1 MVAIDASR
9 SHSGGWNKYGYLVL
23 VSGIAAL
30 MCLPYIRNIYW
41 LGDEGVLLHGA
52 DRMLRGRTIYNDF
65 FEFLPPGGFVLTEA
79 WFSVAGVSFASER
92 LLALLT
98 IIGIACFT
106 FLACRRVSKDTP
118 LSVLLTTGWLI
129 TSQAS
134 WPTQLSHHWFTTLF
148 SMVVAWASIV
158 NLEARPRGS
167 WWPMVAGAAAG
178 AAAMVTP
185 TRGLLAAMA
194 GATASLNFRTHRW
207 ALVAYGVGLAI
218 APAGLLAYL
227 VSHHAL
233 VAAFDDVIRF
243 TGARY
248 RSIQGLPFGSG
259 ATRLNLPLKFL
270 FPFLALFTLLICARD
285 WRGSLR
291 DPMLPLCV
299 AFGLAG
305 FVGCFPRP
313 DLVHI
318 AFAAPLALPLL
329 AFCIRGVTEGRGS
342 AARYTAAAIVIAVFA
357 PAAVRL
363 ASNALGASS
372 PETASTPRGD
382 VAFLGRTAIPELL
395 RRIAATP
402 AEDGYFFYP
411 YMPMLPFLAA
421 REHVSNYDIF
431 TPGYTLPSQYR
442 DACLSATRSAS
453 WVVIDRNWTDPKTL
467 KQVWPNILDAQPP
480 ETRRIGLV
488 AVWSGSR
495 AANPCRMA
503 GLAPSRMFLGSAEKG
518 RFFVPA

>member
-1 MVAIDASR
+1 MSVQSMVAIDASR

-178 AAAMVTP
+178 AAAMVTC
-185 TRGLLAAMA
+185 AE
-194 GATASLNFRTHRW
+194 
-207 ALVAYGVGLAI
+207 
-218 APAGLLAYL
+218 
-227 VSHHAL
+227 HARKL
-233 VAAFDDVIRF
+233 
-243 TGARY
+243 G
-248 RSIQGLPFGSG
+248 GGS
-259 ATRLNLPLKFL
+259 P
-270 FPFLALFTLLICARD
+270 
-285 WRGSLR
+285 
-291 DPMLPLCV
+291 
-299 AFGLAG
+299 
-305 FVGCFPRP
+305 
-313 DLVHI
+313 
-318 AFAAPLALPLL
+318 
-329 AFCIRGVTEGRGS
+329 
-342 AARYTAAAIVIAVFA
+342 
-357 PAAVRL
+357 
-363 ASNALGASS
+363 
-372 PETASTPRGD
+372 
-382 VAFLGRTAIPELL
+382 
-395 RRIAATP
+395 
-402 AEDGYFFYP
+402 
-411 YMPMLPFLAA
+411 
-421 REHVSNYDIF
+421 
-431 TPGYTLPSQYR
+431 LPSLMT
-442 DACLSATRSAS
+442 A
-453 WVVIDRNWTDPKTL
+453 
-467 KQVWPNILDAQPP
+467 
-480 ETRRIGLV
+480 
-488 AVWSGSR
+488 
-495 AANPCRMA
+495 
-503 GLAPSRMFLGSAEKG
+503 KG
-518 RFFVPA
+518 